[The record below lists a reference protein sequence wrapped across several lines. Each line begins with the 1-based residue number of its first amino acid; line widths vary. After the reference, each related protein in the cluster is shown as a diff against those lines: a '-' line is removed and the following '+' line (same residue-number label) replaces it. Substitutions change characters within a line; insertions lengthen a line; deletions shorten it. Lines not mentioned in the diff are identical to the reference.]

1 MTKFGFLGIKSYDST
16 ITPRTHMDFE
26 KYIQAA
32 KKSKFGLFKLN
43 LGLGFLIPFNKPHSI
58 KIVEIKG
65 DSVKT
70 IIPYKRKNLN
80 HIKGIHA
87 CGMATAAEFSSGFL
101 LLTKLGSKKYRLI
114 MESLEMKYHYQ
125 AKADVFAEFKVTD
138 EWLQRMIYA
147 PLENS
152 DAILLKCEILLHDEK
167 GNHVATGYTN
177 WQLKLWSKV
186 KTKR

>member
-1 MTKFGFLGIKSYDST
+1 
-16 ITPRTHMDFE
+16 
-26 KYIQAA
+26 
-32 KKSKFGLFKLN
+32 
-43 LGLGFLIPFNKPHSI
+43 
-58 KIVEIKG
+58 
-65 DSVKT
+65 
-70 IIPYKRKNLN
+70 
-80 HIKGIHA
+80 
-87 CGMATAAEFSSGFL
+87 
-101 LLTKLGSKKYRLI
+101 

-125 AKADVFAEFKVTD
+125 AKADVFAEFKVTN